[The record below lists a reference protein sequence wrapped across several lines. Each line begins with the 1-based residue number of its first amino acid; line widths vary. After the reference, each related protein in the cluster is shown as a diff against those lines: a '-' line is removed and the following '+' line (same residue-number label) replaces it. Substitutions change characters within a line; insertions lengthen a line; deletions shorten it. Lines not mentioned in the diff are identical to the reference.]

1 MFSFLN
7 LKWLSSDRKGYRERG
22 PWDSWDS
29 WGSDEMVMVNG
40 HPSHAWESIS
50 WAVQKGPLNQWTSQ
64 EAYAKLMPSF

>member
-7 LKWLSSDRKGYRERG
+7 LKWLSTERAIGNADPGRTLGG
-22 PWDSWDS
+22 P

-40 HPSHAWESIS
+40 HPSSAWDGPSGL
-50 WAVQKGPLNQWTSQ
+50 GPLNQWTSQ